1 MMTVPL
7 VDDRPRWVFK
17 VKFQI
22 QRVEGRQRCQCRGC
36 WFESPAGPRNSADFP
51 AWPSRRHFRGLA
63 NAAPVSMGFSHAFG
77 HDPARKARKVSAVR
91 IPLPAWLCKG
101 S

>member
-22 QRVEGRQRCQCRGC
+22 QRVEGDG
-36 WFESPAGPRNSADFP
+36 NV
-51 AWPSRRHFRGLA
+51 A
-63 NAAPVSMGFSHAFG
+63 NAGVVGSN
-77 HDPARKARKVSAVR
+77 
-91 IPLPAWLCKG
+91 PLSYVISQGQK
-101 S
+101 

>member
-22 QRVEGRQRCQCRGC
+22 QRVEGDG
-36 WFESPAGPRNSADFP
+36 NV
-51 AWPSRRHFRGLA
+51 A
-63 NAAPVSMGFSHAFG
+63 NAGVVGSNPLSSTRKSRQTDAVSWYTKTLAIS
-77 HDPARKARKVSAVR
+77 VR
-91 IPLPAWLCKG
+91 
-101 S
+101 

>member
-22 QRVEGRQRCQCRGC
+22 QRVEGDG
-36 WFESPAGPRNSADFP
+36 NV
-51 AWPSRRHFRGLA
+51 A
-63 NAAPVSMGFSHAFG
+63 NAGVVGSNPLSSTMQSRQTGAVSGSPETLAI
-77 HDPARKARKVSAVR
+77 AV
-91 IPLPAWLCKG
+91 G
-101 S
+101 

>member
-22 QRVEGRQRCQCRGC
+22 QRVEGDG
-36 WFESPAGPRNSADFP
+36 NV
-51 AWPSRRHFRGLA
+51 A
-63 NAAPVSMGFSHAFG
+63 NAGVVGSNPLSFK
-77 HDPARKARKVSAVR
+77 PARA
-91 IPLPAWLCKG
+91 P
-101 S
+101 